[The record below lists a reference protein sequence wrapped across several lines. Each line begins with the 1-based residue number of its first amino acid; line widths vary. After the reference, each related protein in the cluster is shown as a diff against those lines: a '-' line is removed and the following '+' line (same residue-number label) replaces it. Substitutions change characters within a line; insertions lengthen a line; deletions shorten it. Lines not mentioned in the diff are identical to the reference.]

1 MKFKGK
7 KHGFI
12 KDKGNFIT
20 VNEGEKINLPEKFAN
35 HPLLEKSK
43 EKAPEMRKKKENP
56 KPIKPAT
63 EQKAV
68 PKGIDKNGD
77 GVVSNKEMAKH
88 LKNSKKKKG
97 K

>member
-35 HPLLEKSK
+35 HPLLEKSITPLVSGLIRNADPSAK
-43 EKAPEMRKKKENP
+43 GAP
-56 KPIKPAT
+56 IVT
-63 EQKAV
+63 
-68 PKGIDKNGD
+68 
-77 GVVSNKEMAKH
+77 S
-88 LKNSKKKKG
+88 
-97 K
+97 